1 VRCTIQRWSALLLLV
16 VVAATLAGCDR
27 GDAPPDPTAL
37 VADLVSADEEKS
49 GDARLALISLGEPAV
64 PALVA
69 LLENG
74 TPRERVL
81 AATTIWGMGGRG
93 ATAVPALAR
102 ALTDADPELRVAC
115 AMALENMGPAARGAA
130 FALAAALEDP
140 ERSVRQ
146 AAVKALGAMG
156 PAASPALPA
165 LEEAIERE
173 SWPEAE
179 EAVRRIHGGERPAQ
193 AAEGE

>member
-1 VRCTIQRWSALLLLV
+1 MLSLLV
-16 VVAATLAGCDR
+16 GVAAALAGCGR
-27 GDAPPDPTAL
+27 GDAPPDPAAL
-37 VADLVSADEEKS
+37 VAQLASTDEKKS

-74 TPRERVL
+74 APGERVL
-81 AATTIWGMGGRG
+81 AATTIWGMGARG

-102 ALTDADPELRVAC
+102 ALEDADPDLRVAC
-115 AMALENMGPAARGAA
+115 AMALENMGPAARDAA
-130 FALAAALEDP
+130 SALASALEDP
-140 ERSVRQ
+140 EQSVRQ

-165 LEEAIERE
+165 LEEAIKRE

-179 EAVRRIHGGERPAQ
+179 EAVRRIHGGDSPAQ
-193 AAEGE
+193 TAEDE